1 MIGKTHPVHIRLFK
15 KYHTLPHPHTP
26 HQEKKY
32 LKRVEEQF
40 QPPQNEVSHR
50 VLVYIAEGCHH
61 EVHREDD
68 VIHAKQRDQNECGFS
83 QASAKPRTRER

>member
-1 MIGKTHPVHIRLFK
+1 MIIDWKNTFSSYTFISKTAYPPPPIK
-15 KYHTLPHPHTP
+15 K
-26 HQEKKY
+26 KKY

-68 VIHAKQRDQNECGFS
+68 AIHAKQRDQNECGFS